1 MMHRLR
7 RYDVLRCAQYDA
19 ARFTRNDAMFAHY
32 ISEATSLASA
42 ASLVKRHHLP
52 KANIIQKSHICPADK
67 CGIFVFGVTGF
78 EPAASWSRTKHSTK
92 LSHTPKS
99 LILYHNR
106 DGLSISF
113 LYNASA

>member
-52 KANIIQKSHICPADK
+52 KANIIQKSLICLVDK
-67 CGIFVFGVTGF
+67 LGFWLEQATGI
-78 EPAASWSRTKHSTK
+78 EPA
-92 LSHTPKS
+92 LSAWEAEVLPLNYACVYL
-99 LILYHNR
+99 LI
-106 DGLSISF
+106 I
-113 LYNASA
+113 AQQV